1 MSFDQF
7 PYRRIPIWENRR
19 RAKVLKKFRV
29 LIIDY
34 VNSRNREVLRS
45 INELMPG
52 VREMSR
58 LAGISFEIS
67 DALRGRI
74 VEMGFG
80 VPRDYDLLDDVSA
93 FLHPDFQNQLID
105 LIDRA
110 IGAYDHNKHIAWENT
125 LNPFYWL
132 RIVFNPIAEA
142 LLRTLADFG
151 VDAAAEPNSR
161 FSRIVRRV
169 LGFVLFVFVPVVFTY
184 LDFLGLKK
192 WFFELLGRLK
202 W

>member
-1 MSFDQF
+1 MFPRSFT
-7 PYRRIPIWENRR
+7 PI
-19 RAKVLKKFRV
+19 
-29 LIIDY
+29 
-34 VNSRNREVLRS
+34 S
-45 INELMPG
+45 
-52 VREMSR
+52 
-58 LAGISFEIS
+58 
-67 DALRGRI
+67 
-74 VEMGFG
+74 
-80 VPRDYDLLDDVSA
+80 
-93 FLHPDFQNQLID
+93 QNQLID